1 VETVTPA
8 RQPRLKNPAAV
19 IPGAWQAVRAL
30 HAATAKA
37 GVPPATLAPARLR
50 ASQIHGRSACLDSGT
65 RSAKAAGEPGERL
78 SAVAACPDSPH
89 VTGPERSALA
99 LAEAVTRLADRPDPV
114 PGGIWDEAARH
125 YDKAGPA
132 ALVRA
137 IATTNVFHR
146 LNVTTRQ
153 LAGDWR

>member
-19 IPGAWQAVRAL
+19 IPDAWQAIQAL
-30 HAATAKA
+30 PAVTAKA

-50 ASQIHGRSACLDSGT
+50 ASQINGRSACLAPGS
-65 RSAKAAGEPGERL
+65 RSATAAGEPGERL
-78 SAVAACPDSPH
+78 FAVAACPDSPH
-89 VTGPERSALA
+89 FTGPERSAVA
-99 LAEAVTRLADRPDPV
+99 PAEAVTRLADRPDPV
-114 PGGIWDEAARH
+114 PDGIWDKAARG
-125 YDKAGPA
+125 YDQAGPV

-137 IATTNVFHR
+137 IATNNLFHR

-153 LAGDWR
+153 TAGAWG